1 MADNINRIT
10 INPSTPEAR
19 RLWAK
24 TLELAEAFGS
34 AGQWAL
40 IGGLMVQLHS
50 YEHNSDTRPTIDI
63 DFLGDSRR
71 RLGTTQRIATIIEGL
86 GGEMTRPS
94 PGAEYL
100 GYQFEVDGEIVEVLG
115 SDRAR
120 ADPKTTGNF
129 ITIRVPGGSQA
140 LRRTETVLVSLDGA
154 PAVALR
160 RPNLLG
166 AILIKACAVATKR
179 RGRFASDR
187 QDLIRLLSLAED
199 PRALAAEGDL
209 RRGERKW
216 LLNIQKKL
224 DFSGLGLTGLFPPE
238 VLARA
243 EQAYKLLI
251 SVSSAREPG

>member
-1 MADNINRIT
+1 
-10 INPSTPEAR
+10 
-19 RLWAK
+19 
-24 TLELAEAFGS
+24 
-34 AGQWAL
+34 
-40 IGGLMVQLHS
+40 
-50 YEHNSDTRPTIDI
+50 
-63 DFLGDSRR
+63 
-71 RLGTTQRIATIIEGL
+71 
-86 GGEMTRPS
+86 MTRPS

-209 RRGERKW
+209 RRGARKW

-224 DFSGLGLTGLFPPE
+224 DFSGLGLTGLF
-238 VLARA
+238 
-243 EQAYKLLI
+243 
-251 SVSSAREPG
+251 SARGSGSRRAGLQAADLRQQRKRARLGAGELAPLRWSR